1 MRLISAAFALLIGI
15 AIGGPAALAAPQ
27 ILGLMASNAPVPLHC
42 TGKDCTAIAGT
53 FCLQHDRTIP
63 TYGTPYSATHPEQL
77 TLAVV
82 TRSGE
87 VRRLPA
93 GDRLRFSGYD
103 GYTTVRISLPKSLLD
118 QIGGTA
124 VAVEIGPGVALVP
137 IPQVGDKDPQGDD
150 EVTLAVGPMR
160 IAAARY
166 LDQPSADA
174 DAARLVTALLNALPE
189 HYTIQDDYGRLWE
202 TAITDAAGKSAGP
215 AALSRAQD
223 AYRKCSNSSAQYMRG
238 CLVYRH
244 RELMEPDNI
253 KFWDETT
260 SY

>member
-1 MRLISAAFALLIGI
+1 MRLIPAVLALLIGV
-15 AIGGPAALAAPQ
+15 AIGGPAAFAAPQ

-42 TGKDCTAIAGT
+42 TGQDCTAIAGT

-63 TYGTPYSATHPEQL
+63 TYGTPYSATHLEQL
-77 TLAVV
+77 SLAIV

-103 GYTTVRISLPKSLLD
+103 GYTTVRMSLPKSLLD

-124 VAVEIGPGVALVP
+124 VAVQIGPGVALVP
-137 IPQVGDKDPQGDD
+137 TPQVGDKDPQGDD
-150 EVTLAVGPMR
+150 EVALAVGPMR

-166 LDQPSADA
+166 LDQPSVDA

-189 HYTIQDDYGRLWE
+189 HYTIRDDYGRLWE
-202 TAITDAAGKSAGP
+202 TAITDEAERSAGP

-223 AYRKCSNSSAQYMRG
+223 AYRKCSNASAQYMRG

-244 RELMEPDNI
+244 RELMEPGNL
-253 KFWDETT
+253 KFWQDTG